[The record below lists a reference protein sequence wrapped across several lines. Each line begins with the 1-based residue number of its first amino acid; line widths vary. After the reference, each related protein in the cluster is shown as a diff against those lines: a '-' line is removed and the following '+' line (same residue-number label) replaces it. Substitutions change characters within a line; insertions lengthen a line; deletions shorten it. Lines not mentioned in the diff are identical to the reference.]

1 MISDVFLPTAK
12 SQQPTANYPWID
24 LRRWRFTV

>member
-12 SQQPTANYPWID
+12 SQQPTIRELIFEGED
-24 LRRWRFTV
+24 SL